1 MTPIG
6 KLVDIFCFLIL
17 ALIIGASCLILLP
30 TIKIQSD
37 FSISA
42 ILVLNV
48 YCERSVKGILHP
60 SCLHSMLLIFKSS
73 DSFLNKKSVSKSHK
87 SPDKNA
93 TSSELKS
100 LKSCDTCCNASDHST
115 LSSLP
120 LCLIYGSSKR
130 CVSKPSQAYRVLS
143 EIHSSLIS
151 SFSLGSTL
159 FTFQP

>member
-48 YCERSVKGILHP
+48 YWERSVKGILHP
-60 SCLHSMLLIFKSS
+60 SCLDSILLIFKSS
-73 DSFLNKKSVSKSHK
+73 DNFLNKKEHDYLSIVIETASKEK
-87 SPDKNA
+87 IITFEKINFYKIILDETIIN
-93 TSSELKS
+93 TRIWNL
-100 LKSCDTCCNASDHST
+100 AS
-115 LSSLP
+115 
-120 LCLIYGSSKR
+120 Y
-130 CVSKPSQAYRVLS
+130 
-143 EIHSSLIS
+143 IS
-151 SFSLGSTL
+151 YVVG
-159 FTFQP
+159 